1 LLTFFW
7 EAGDMETRLW
17 KRFAQLAL
25 LSLASAAVIPAGSV
39 LAHDDHGRVVVMRD
53 DCDPNDPAWAP
64 TGGCTR
70 KNGQVTF
77 AEFAGELDSPLA
89 ASVIGHQA
97 WRNEPSY
104 LEIEGR
110 DALIARNRG
119 GRVHTFTEVA
129 NFGGGRVPLLNEG
142 LVPAPEC
149 ATATDVPPDHQVT
162 VGPLSEGNHRFQ
174 CCIHPWMRALVKV
187 KPD

>member
-1 LLTFFW
+1 
-7 EAGDMETRLW
+7 MKTRRL
-17 KRFAQLAL
+17 KQYRNLAL
-25 LSLASAAVIPAGSV
+25 LSFATAAVLWVLPSGSA
-39 LAHDDHGRVVVMRD
+39 LAHDDHGRVVVIRD

-64 TGGCTR
+64 TRGCTR

-97 WRNEPSY
+97 WRNDPSY
-104 LEIEGR
+104 LEIEGNES
-110 DALIARNRG
+110 LIARNRG
-119 GRVHTFTEVA
+119 GRIHTFTRVA
-129 NFGGGRVPLLNEG
+129 NFGGGQVPFLNEG

-149 ATATDVPPDHQVT
+149 STAVEIPPDHQVT
-162 VGPLSEGNHRFQ
+162 VGPLAEGNHRFQ
-174 CCIHPWMRALVKV
+174 CCIHPWMRALIKV